1 MNERSCVDLAVTL
14 MEQPSHRVDRL
25 VRTVKEQEEA
35 VNLKQGC
42 LGPP

>member
-1 MNERSCVDLAVTL
+1 

-42 LGPP
+42 LGLSGLNLTKIDH